1 MLSAIFQVYQF
12 YKSDKKLLGTT
23 VSRQKSL
30 IQFQF
35 SSLFSDLIILINTP
49 KKVFKCEIPI
59 NITPLECFQLYL
71 KSKKPIKVTESYW
84 EQFFQQGNEEF
95 FAQKKFSRS
104 KIFFKK
110 KIFFFKSENPKD
122 FRVLNCS
129 LGPSAYSNPIKS
141 GKNEWEQ
148 CFFSTNV
155 SEEILIFFAF

>member
-1 MLSAIFQVYQF
+1 MFFFNKCLRRNFDIFC
-12 YKSDKKLLGTT
+12 
-23 VSRQKSL
+23 
-30 IQFQF
+30 
-35 SSLFSDLIILINTP
+35 IILINAP
-49 KKVFKCEIPI
+49 KKVFKCGIPI

-95 FAQKKFSRS
+95 FAQKKIFLVK
-104 KIFFKK
+104 KIFQK

-141 GKNEWEQ
+141 GENEWEQ

>member
-1 MLSAIFQVYQF
+1 MKSHKYNPLGMLSAIFQVYQF

-30 IQFQF
+30 KYIQF

-49 KKVFKCEIPI
+49 KKVFKCGIPI

-110 KIFFFKSENPKD
+110 KFFFSKVKIPKI
-122 FRVLNCS
+122 
-129 LGPSAYSNPIKS
+129 LGS
-141 GKNEWEQ
+141 
-148 CFFSTNV
+148 
-155 SEEILIFFAF
+155 

>member
-1 MLSAIFQVYQF
+1 M
-12 YKSDKKLLGTT
+12 
-23 VSRQKSL
+23 
-30 IQFQF
+30 
-35 SSLFSDLIILINTP
+35 
-49 KKVFKCEIPI
+49 
-59 NITPLECFQLYL
+59 ECFQLYL

-95 FAQKKFSRS
+95 FAQKKIFPVK
-104 KIFFKK
+104 KIFKK
-110 KIFFFKSENPKD
+110 KFFFFKSENPKD